1 MGLEATKLIESL
13 LQKKITGYKCCYNN
27 QYLTPVVPASFK
39 PMDTHAMSVN
49 VIFSAKKLLTGPTP
63 EQRVALIKASSREE
77 LRGISWSGR
86 WFWSKERDIS

>member
-13 LQKKITGYKCCYNN
+13 LQKKITVYKCCYNN

-49 VIFSAKKLLTGPTP
+49 VIFSAKKLLTRPPP
-63 EQRVALIKASSREE
+63 EQRVALIKAR
-77 LRGISWSGR
+77 
-86 WFWSKERDIS
+86 